1 MTEIETQPVPDH
13 IGTARAAL
21 AGVLAG
27 EPNIDVRLAASLCL
41 ELLNDVRPPY
51 PPLGLP
57 NGRVEPRQGIAT
69 ARRALAEAVLAAN
82 TLGESLRIGRAGAE
96 LSGAIEVLADGHA

>member
-13 IGTARAAL
+13 IATARAAL
-21 AGVLAG
+21 AAVLAG
-27 EPNIDVRLAASLCL
+27 DPDIDVRLAASLCL

-51 PPLGLP
+51 PPLDFPDVG
-57 NGRVEPRQGIAT
+57 VEPGRGVAT
-69 ARRALAEAVLAAN
+69 ARRALAEAVLEAN

-96 LSGAIEVLADGHA
+96 LSAAIELLTDARP